1 MSTEK
6 LHRERV
12 FVLGADY
19 NDARLVAQRHPA
31 VKGQEVSV
39 LSAAAHRLTIL
50 GSVGGAHVRTVY
62 VTPNAHRGEHYDLA
76 RQALQVCIDR
86 AGGQIVHLDAEGGTY
101 AAL

>member
-1 MSTEK
+1 MSSQQ

-19 NDARLVAQRHPA
+19 NDARLTAQRHPA

-39 LSAAAHRLTIL
+39 VSAAAHRLTIL
-50 GSVGGAHVRTVY
+50 GSVGGAHVRRVY

-76 RQALQVCIDR
+76 RQALQTCLER
-86 AGGQIVHLDAEGGTY
+86 AGGEFIHLDSEGGTY